1 MSFTTCLRLVE
12 DYDDENGW
20 NVRHPSFRGIQIIY
34 GDKRIHGCGAMA
46 LSGVG
51 FYSPRTR
58 GASRSG
64 NECKAEPTRE
74 LGRGSKS
81 EQGDD
86 GRMTRQ
92 AILGDDEL
100 NGDENES
107 KLRLGGG
114 RVWEWKGENRT
125 WNGC

>member
-1 MSFTTCLRLVE
+1 MGWVSIAQEREEPAEVE
-12 DYDDENGW
+12 T
-20 NVRHPSFRGIQIIY
+20 NVRPSPPEN
-34 GDKRIHGCGAMA
+34 
-46 LSGVG
+46 S
-51 FYSPRTR
+51 
-58 GASRSG
+58 
-64 NECKAEPTRE
+64 AED
-74 LGRGSKS
+74 LKS